1 MPYFPKS
8 KINIKEALVGEFRYK
23 NSKESF
29 SGKYLELSTGRFYE
43 GTDVINLG
51 REIVKI
57 IEEPSNNVMGIG
69 YDTQK
74 YSILSPKKKK
84 YLKNTKTI
92 PLSKNIPT
100 KKDYQRGYYTR
111 YFVRRINQPKGYI
124 EVNFNVIKKL
134 QEKKDYDYNLYEA
147 GSIIWAL
154 KNGTRKTNNNN
165 LRLLEQTFPFISTLF
180 PILNEFEIIDGPLNT
195 TGGELYYEDGREYIG
210 PYHIH
215 PDKGPMV
222 GAQHVPEPHALLKF
236 SDDLT
241 TLADNIETAI
251 PRTPPVSDIDYG
263 DFENY
268 QQAQRA
274 TRRAT
279 PRQSPSRPQM
289 SRTTTPVRRST
300 GTRRSSSGRGGY

>member
-29 SGKYLELSTGRFYE
+29 SGKYLELSTGKFYA

-57 IEEPSNNVMGIG
+57 SEEPSNNVIG
-69 YDTQK
+69 SDYSSRK
-74 YSILSPKKKK
+74 FSILSPKKNKF
-84 YLKNTKTI
+84 LKNTKVI
-92 PLSKNIPT
+92 PSIKNIPT
-100 KKDYQRGYYTR
+100 EEDYQRGYYTR

-124 EVNFNVIKKL
+124 EVNFDVVKKL
-134 QEKKDYDYNLYEA
+134 QEKKDYDYNLYEV
-147 GSIIWAL
+147 GSIVWAL

-165 LRLLEQTFPFISTLF
+165 LRSLEQTFPHISTLF
-180 PILNEFEIIDGPLNT
+180 PIINEFEIIDGPLTT

-222 GAQHVPEPHALLKF
+222 GAQHIPEPHALLRYSKEL
-236 SDDLT
+236 SSLT
-241 TLADNIETAI
+241 DNIDTAI
-251 PRTPPVSDIDYG
+251 PRTPPVADVDYG
-263 DFENY
+263 DFEKF
-268 QQAQRA
+268 QQAQSMKKRMVK
-274 TRRAT
+274 
-279 PRQSPSRPQM
+279 RQSLAKTNMPLRRPSRRGRP
-289 SRTTTPVRRST
+289 
-300 GTRRSSSGRGGY
+300 SGGGGGY